1 MEKQEQ
7 QSSTNTRPS
16 RSNDRSDQQQKTQSR
31 FGKRKRRFSW
41 KRKKKGGK
49 RGPIS
54 KSVGAVVLNQK
65 NEILLVFQNKNKYWE
80 FPKGKVENAERELET
95 LRREIQEETGI
106 TKYRIFPRFRKVMQY
121 EFQYKGKLIRRVVV
135 YFLIQTRD
143 EVQISDEHSNF
154 KWLPIPEAKK
164 FLKHKNQMRLL
175 DEVNK
180 RLRQNA
186 QSR

>member
-7 QSSTNTRPS
+7 QMGSQPRQNSST
-16 RSNDRSDQQQKTQSR
+16 DRSDQHKKIQSR

-41 KRKKKGGK
+41 KRKNKVGKKG
-49 RGPIS
+49 PVS

-80 FPKGKVENAERELET
+80 FPKGKVEHAERELET
-95 LRREIQEETGI
+95 LRREIFEETGI
-106 TKYRIFPRFRKVMQY
+106 EKYRIFPRFRKVMQY

-143 EVQISDEHSNF
+143 EVKISDEHSNF
-154 KWLPIPEAKK
+154 KWLSIPEAKK
-164 FLKHKNQMRLL
+164 FLKHKNQSRLL

-180 RLRQNA
+180 RLRQISK
-186 QSR
+186 QQ